1 MQKKIFRFIFHF
13 QGLHKKL
20 EDSGLDVNEINT
32 AKSGQIKDFP
42 SGISEA
48 GADAL
53 RFTLCS
59 SDFKGKI

>member
-1 MQKKIFRFIFHF
+1 
-13 QGLHKKL
+13 
-20 EDSGLDVNEINT
+20 VNEINT